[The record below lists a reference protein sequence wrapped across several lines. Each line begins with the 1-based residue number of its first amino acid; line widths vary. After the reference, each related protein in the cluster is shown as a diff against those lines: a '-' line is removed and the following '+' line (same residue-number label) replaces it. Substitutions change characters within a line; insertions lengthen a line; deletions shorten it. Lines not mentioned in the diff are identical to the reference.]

1 MSNILALLFSYKNW
15 GEEGR
20 NPVKFGCVV
29 GGGMLRRRRR
39 RRSKSGERRTFDK
52 VKKKI
57 HTGGIS

>member
-29 GGGMLRRRRR
+29 GGGMLRRRR
-39 RRSKSGERRTFDK
+39 SKSGERRTFDK
-52 VKKKI
+52 VKKKTP
-57 HTGGIS
+57 HRRH

>member
-29 GGGMLRRRRR
+29 GGGMLRRR
-39 RRSKSGERRTFDK
+39 SKSGERRTFDK
-52 VKKKI
+52 VKKKKKTP
-57 HTGGIS
+57 HRRH